1 MKNNELPESPV
12 VPFLKM
18 SLLVIGISLLL
29 LADRHAQAEE
39 AEKDKPSHLVRF
51 CAMGDTPY
59 TPEEYVT
66 LPKQIAG
73 MPTDIEFVIHVG
85 DIKGGAA
92 PCDESVYIDVAAILR
107 KSEKPLFI
115 IPGDNE
121 WNDCT
126 DPDQGW
132 NYWVKHF
139 LKFDQRWN
147 HSIKV
152 AHEPKHED
160 NFAFMR
166 KDVLFVGINLVG
178 GRVHD
183 ANEWETRQVRNIKWI
198 NKQLELH
205 KTKVNALV
213 VFGHAKLN
221 PHHATFKTGFEQLA
235 TDFDKPV
242 LYLQGDGH
250 TWIKDYPFKS
260 KNILR
265 VQVDQGAK
273 GPPVLV
279 QVDSSSD
286 EVFQFDRRK

>member
-1 MKNNELPESPV
+1 MIKNELSESAV
-12 VPFLKM
+12 VHFLKM
-18 SLLVIGISLLL
+18 SPLVLGISLLL
-29 LADRHAQAEE
+29 VAGRHAQAEE
-39 AEKDKPSHLVRF
+39 AGNDKTSHLVRF

-59 TPEEYVT
+59 TPEEYIT
-66 LPKQIAG
+66 LPQQIAE
-73 MPTDIEFVIHVG
+73 MPTDIEFVVHVG

-92 PCDESVYIDVAAILR
+92 PCDESVYLDVAAILR

-132 NYWVKHF
+132 DFWVKHF
-139 LKFDQRWN
+139 LKFDQRWE

-166 KDVLFVGINLVG
+166 EDVLFVGINLVG

-183 ANEWETRQVRNIKWI
+183 ANEWKTRQQRDIEWIKQ
-198 NKQLELH
+198 QLEFENRQ
-205 KTKVNALV
+205 VNALV

-221 PHHATFKTGFEQLA
+221 PHHALFQKGFEQLA
-235 TDFDKPV
+235 TDFNKPV

-250 TWIKDYPFKS
+250 TWIKDHPFKA

-273 GPPVLV
+273 APPVLI
-279 QVDSSSD
+279 QVDTTSSD
-286 EVFQFDRRK
+286 VFQFDRRK